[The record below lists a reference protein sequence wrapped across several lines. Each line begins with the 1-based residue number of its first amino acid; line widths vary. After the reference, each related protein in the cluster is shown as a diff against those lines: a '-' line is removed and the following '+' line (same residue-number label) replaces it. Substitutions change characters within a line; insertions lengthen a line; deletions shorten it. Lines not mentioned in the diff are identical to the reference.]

1 MALKSKRDRYLLE
14 NTKGAFALLSS
25 SIGYIPR
32 FAPEPYSAEN
42 LPEFMR
48 KSYTQIPGVEG
59 YVAKSGLS
67 PFDPFEGDVQ
77 SLFAPNYNQ
86 RAAELEQKFQQEM
99 AIQPEMFSKT
109 FTPGYMI
116 PRLDGGTPDSG

>member
-1 MALKSKRDRYLLE
+1 MALSQKEIDDLLE
-14 NTKGAFALLSS
+14 NTKGAFAPTSS

-59 YVAKSGLS
+59 YVAKSGLHTRI
-67 PFDPFEGDVQ
+67 
-77 SLFAPNYNQ
+77 Y
-86 RAAELEQKFQQEM
+86 
-99 AIQPEMFSKT
+99 
-109 FTPGYMI
+109 
-116 PRLDGGTPDSG
+116 DS